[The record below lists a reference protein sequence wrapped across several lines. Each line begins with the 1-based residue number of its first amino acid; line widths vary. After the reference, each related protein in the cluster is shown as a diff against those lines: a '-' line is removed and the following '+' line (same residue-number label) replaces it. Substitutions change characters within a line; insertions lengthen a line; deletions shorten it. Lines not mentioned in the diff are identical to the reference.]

1 MQRVLSIYNKW
12 ARQAAEYFV
21 KEGEYL
27 VLPEYLPTALARQ
40 RACYV
45 TMLENPG
52 RKVRAIFGQALPQQP
67 TLAQEIVVNTVEA
80 LQQNPA
86 RPIRRADLKQ
96 LYFSV
101 VLLGPLQ
108 RISDIQQ
115 LNPQKYGLYVRSD
128 RNKTALLLPQRTGIE
143 TATDQI
149 ATALR
154 EANIQPHIES
164 FTMYRFDVE
173 YEDG

>member
-1 MQRVLSIYNKW
+1 MQGALSIYTKW
-12 ARQAAEYFV
+12 AQQAAEHFV

-27 VLPEYLPTALARQ
+27 PLSGYLPATLARQ
-40 RACYV
+40 RACYI
-45 TMLENPG
+45 TMFENPG
-52 RKVRAIFGQALPQQP
+52 RRLRAIAGQALPQQP
-67 TLAQEIVVNTVEA
+67 TLAQEIIVNTVA
-80 LQQNPA
+80 VLQQNPA

-96 LYFSV
+96 LHFSV
-101 VLLGPLQ
+101 ALLGPLQ
-108 RISDIQQ
+108 RISDLHH

-154 EANIQPHIES
+154 EANIQPQIES

-173 YEDG
+173 YDDG

>member
-1 MQRVLSIYNKW
+1 MQGVYSIYNKW

-27 VLPEYLPTALARQ
+27 PVPDYMPSTFMRQ

-45 TMLENPG
+45 TMFENPG
-52 RKVRAIFGQALPQQP
+52 HKVRAMWGQVLPQQP
-67 TLAQEIVVNTVEA
+67 TLAQEIVVDTVA
-80 LQQNPA
+80 VLQQNPS
-86 RPIRRADLKQ
+86 RPIRRVDLKQ
-96 LYFSV
+96 LSFSV
-101 VLLGPLQ
+101 ALLGPLQ
-108 RISDIQQ
+108 RINDSQHLD
-115 LNPQKYGLYVRSD
+115 PQRFGLYLRSD
-128 RNKTALLLPQRTGIE
+128 RGKTALLLPQRTGVE

-154 EANIQPHIES
+154 EGGIEPHIES

-173 YEDG
+173 YDDE